1 MAPSGLAGSQWA
13 TTTRKSGAFS
23 KYDLEQGTKMW
34 QEMLEPAK
42 ESQTNQATSQPRVQ
56 GGLPPHLL
64 RQHQDTNAPQT
75 TGSPTPAASVK
86 APPGY
91 PAPHDASLSVAHK
104 QAHPPTTTPGEV
116 TKLIPLTKANTSMH
130 PLLQQVIG
138 NRFSVV
144 VRQDPCSVSPD
155 GGAPHPPTY
164 REENKEQHDQ
174 DKVTQKTQVY
184 PQKKKWRPK
193 HSEDLESHSL
203 PSTAASVN
211 LNWSDGSDFPDRSDD
226 GNSALIKDVRGNI
239 ADELDIVPKGDGN
252 GWVNK
257 NAWKDYHSNTPSDEE
272 AGDGYFIDGWKAAYC
287 RKWIADLPKTLPAP
301 AFCLEQNIDRHWE
314 CDIDPKD
321 GFLMSPIEYPLT
333 RINPNDPGDDQ
344 MLERRLRDTASMRA
358 SIEYPQWQKRVAKNE
373 RKDAEF
379 AARNPTSNL
388 VQRPRNPSTTPQL
401 PHVPALNPVAEPFV
415 SSMQQPSQG
424 SNVTAT
430 EVLVGPV
437 QQDTHDRVDGRQINI
452 SCHLRPAEMVDAPQV
467 LEIYNWEVV
476 NGCQALDAKPL
487 SLQDIQSILMGC
499 KSAHMPFIVA
509 VQGTPMESASR
520 QDSSAHPRGP
530 YKQPRPTGPYKKAA
544 VPQIAADKILGFGF
558 ISCPMV
564 GLAGNVHTNVGRF
577 IGRVHFYVDHASRRK
592 GIGRAILHK
601 LTRCGSKSY
610 HSVDWYEWYDPVG
623 AAVFKEPGCNPRNY
637 SRLYIESSSAGENDP
652 DNAWHEKFMDD
663 MGYTFMSTM
672 DKTRNLGPGRDDEW
686 RDTILWQHD
695 CREPKSINEI
705 N

>member
-13 TTTRKSGAFS
+13 ATTKQSGAFS

-42 ESQTNQATSQPRVQ
+42 QSQTNQATSQPRVQ

-64 RQHQDTNAPQT
+64 RQHHDTNAPQT
-75 TGSPTPAASVK
+75 TGSLTPAASSK
-86 APPGY
+86 PPEC
-91 PAPHDASLSVAHK
+91 PAPHDASLGVAPK
-104 QAHPPTTTPGEV
+104 QSYPPTTAPGEV
-116 TKLIPLTKANTSMH
+116 TKLVPLTKANSSMH
-130 PLLQQVIG
+130 PLLQKIVG
-138 NRFSVV
+138 NRFSVAV
-144 VRQDPCSVSPD
+144 TQDAYPISPD
-155 GGAPHPPTY
+155 GGARLSPTY
-164 REENKEQHDQ
+164 PNLNNGQHDQ
-174 DKVTQKTQVY
+174 AKHGTPKTQVH

-211 LNWSDGSDFPDRSDD
+211 LNWSDGSDFPDRSED
-226 GNSALIKDVRGNI
+226 GNNALTKDVRGNI
-239 ADELDIVPKGDGN
+239 ADELDIVPKDDGN
-252 GWVNK
+252 GWFNK
-257 NAWKDYHSNTPSDEE
+257 NAWKDYHSNTPSNEDVGHGSFVE
-272 AGDGYFIDGWKAAYC
+272 GWKAIYC
-287 RKWIADLPKTLPAP
+287 RNWIAGLSKTPPAT
-301 AFCLEQNIDRHWE
+301 AFCLEKNIDRHWE

-344 MLERRLRDTASMRA
+344 VLERRLRDTASMRA
-358 SIEYPQWQKRVAKNE
+358 SIEYPQWQKRVEK
-373 RKDAEF
+373 RKKKDAEF
-379 AARNPTSNL
+379 AARNPTSNF
-388 VQRPRNPSTTPQL
+388 VRRPRSPSTTPQL
-401 PHVPALNPVAEPFV
+401 SHVSALNPVAEAFV
-415 SSMQQPSQG
+415 SSLQQPSQG
-424 SNVTAT
+424 NVTAAQ
-430 EVLVGPV
+430 VLVGPV
-437 QQDTHDRVDGRQINI
+437 QQEDHDRVDGRRVKIP
-452 SCHLRPAEMVDAPQV
+452 CHLRPAEIADASQV

-487 SLQDIQSILMGC
+487 SLQDIQRILMEC

-509 VQGTPMESASR
+509 VQGTPMEAASR
-520 QDSSAHPRGP
+520 QDSSAYPRGP
-530 YKQPRPTGPYKKAA
+530 YKQPRPTGPYQKAA
-544 VPQIAADKILGFGF
+544 VPQLASDKILGFGF

-610 HSVDWYEWYDPVG
+610 HSVDWYEWHDPVG
-623 AAVFKEPGCNPRNY
+623 AAVFKEPGYNPRNY
-637 SRLYIESSSAGENDP
+637 SRLYIESSSAGENDT

-663 MGYTFMSTM
+663 MGYLFMSTM

-695 CREPKSINEI
+695 CREPKSIHESD
-705 N
+705 